1 MAVEQHSAMRFAWLR
16 ENSAEYVPVKRAFT
30 HPLNLLMVAYNVAW
44 WIPIVLAFT
53 KVIDYRT
60 GLIVFLAVTV
70 IRAVANLIRN
80 NVLKP
85 QQAVN
90 FPLRAP

>member
-1 MAVEQHSAMRFAWLR
+1 VAVEQHTVMRFAWLG
-16 ENSAEYVPVKRAFT
+16 ENSDEYVPVKRAFT

-44 WIPIVLAFT
+44 WIPMVLAFS
-53 KVIDYRT
+53 KLIDYRT
-60 GLIVFLAVTV
+60 GIIAFLAVTV
-70 IRAVANLIRN
+70 VRAIANLIRN

-85 QQAVN
+85 RQAVN

>member
-1 MAVEQHSAMRFAWLR
+1 MRFAWLS
-16 ENSAEYVPVKRAFT
+16 EDSPEYVPVKRSFT
-30 HPLNLLMVAYNVAW
+30 HPLNLLMVAYNLAW
-44 WIPIVLAFT
+44 WAPMVLAFT

-60 GLIVFLAVTV
+60 GLIAFLAVTV
-70 IRAVANLIRN
+70 VRAVANLIRT